1 MHSSLILHG
10 MGQNER
16 IASATTTT
24 AIVII
29 LLDLQRCFDCNG
41 LSPRFPVESF
51 RFVKFKKSYH
61 SG

>member
-16 IASATTTT
+16 IATATTTT

-29 LLDLQRCFDCNG
+29 LLDLQRCFDCVMASVLDFQLKVSG
-41 LSPRFPVESF
+41 L
-51 RFVKFKKSYH
+51 
-61 SG
+61 